1 MSRTTKRT
9 GKTRRVT
16 NGAGNG
22 RAIPEREAEPLAR
35 APKSSARRVRHAAAA
50 PKSAAVDL
58 VELARKV
65 VRTEAAAVA
74 ALEARIGPE
83 FLRAVDLLAGCR
95 GKVIVSGVGK
105 SGLLAH
111 KLAATLTS
119 TGTPAVFMHPVDAL
133 HGDSGLFMPGDVAL
147 FISKSG
153 GSEELLALLQ
163 YLERHAIPLVSV
175 IATPGSAL
183 GRRSSVTLV
192 TGPLRE
198 ACPMDL
204 TPTTSVTAAQVMG
217 DCLAV
222 ALLERRGFR
231 AEDFRFLHPGGVIGG
246 VASRRIEELM
256 HEGSAMPK
264 VPVTASLR
272 EVMLEIMDKR
282 LGITTVVD
290 ARGTLRG
297 VVSDGDFK
305 RILVK
310 HADPWK
316 LKAQDVMSRKPSTIA
331 REALVAT
338 AVRTMEDHRPG
349 PITALVVIDDQRR
362 PIGVLHLHDCLRAG
376 SRVS

>member
-1 MSRTTKRT
+1 MKSRTKGRAR
-9 GKTRRVT
+9 KVRRRV

-22 RAIPEREAEPLAR
+22 RAAEPVKATSPRPETDLVALAR
-35 APKSSARRVRHAAAA
+35 
-50 PKSAAVDL
+50 
-58 VELARKV
+58 EV

-74 ALEARIGPE
+74 ALESRIGPE
-83 FLRAVDLLAGCR
+83 FLQAVDLLAACR

-119 TGTPAVFMHPVDAL
+119 TGTPAVFLHPVDAL

-163 YLERHAIPLVSV
+163 YLERHGIPLVSIV
-175 IATPGSAL
+175 ATPNSAL
-183 GRRSSVTLV
+183 GRRSNAALV

-217 DCLAV
+217 DCLAI
-222 ALLERRGFR
+222 ALLERRGFQ

-246 VASRRIEELM
+246 VASRRVGELM
-256 HEGSAMPK
+256 HEDEGVPK
-264 VPVTASLR
+264 VRLETRLR
-272 EVMLEIMDKR
+272 DVMLEIMDKR

-290 ARGTLRG
+290 AKGILQG

-316 LKAQDVMSRKPSTIA
+316 LKAADVMSHKPSTIG
-331 REALVAT
+331 RDALVAA
-338 AVRTMEDHRPG
+338 AVRTMEEHEPG
-349 PITALVVIDDQRR
+349 PITALVVIDDRRR

-376 SRVS
+376 SAS